1 MRASD
6 RYSAGGRYPLATSSA
21 RLLPLEGT
29 AQLGTLRIS
38 PDKMLAPRVE
48 GRRSPAD
55 PGHLANGHDIRH
67 RQYQPRAPAR
77 PMRRLQ
83 SCQPKLPGPE
93 RPSSRS
99 PRATND
105 QLLIMSSALPCHW
118 PRAIAARGQALLADQ
133 AGDRGAAHR
142 HFTNALTAHESI
154 PMPLTES
161 ETRLAYGSFLRP
173 SPASTQHSASAHAG
187 NYATSSRRE
196 RSASPQPPPPAGKIT
211 TRSQASLARGRSTSA

>member
-1 MRASD
+1 
-6 RYSAGGRYPLATSSA
+6 
-21 RLLPLEGT
+21 
-29 AQLGTLRIS
+29 
-38 PDKMLAPRVE
+38 MLAPRVE

-83 SCQPKLPGPE
+83 SCQPRLPGPE

-105 QLLIMSSALPCHW
+105 QLLTMSSALPCHW

-161 ETRLAYGSFLRP
+161 ETRLAYGSFLQPTGATTAARHMLHQAVHTAANCRAARLERLATEELHAAGGRRRTGHRTPKHSPPYKTGLPP
-173 SPASTQHSASAHAG
+173 S
-187 NYATSSRRE
+187 
-196 RSASPQPPPPAGKIT
+196 
-211 TRSQASLARGRSTSA
+211 